1 MKTMQEFERASGR
14 VANDFK
20 AIIADGEDMLKAA
33 ATVSGEGL
41 AAARTRFE
49 GRLQSAKVALADASR
64 PMLDRTREGAAAT
77 DEYVRANPWTAVG
90 IAVAAGA
97 LFGFLAGRR

>member
-1 MKTMQEFERASGR
+1 MNKMQAFERAGGR

-33 ATVSGEGL
+33 ATVSGESL
-41 AAARTRFE
+41 AVARTKFE
-49 GRLQSAKVALADASR
+49 GRLKSARAALADASQ
-64 PMLDRTREGAAAT
+64 PMLERTRESAAAA
-77 DEYVRANPWTAVG
+77 DEYVRANPWSAVG

-97 LFGFLAGRR
+97 LVGFLAGKK

>member
-1 MKTMQEFERASGR
+1 MNKMQEFERAGGR

-20 AIIADGEDMLKAA
+20 AIIADGEDMLRAA

-49 GRLQSAKVALADASR
+49 GKLQSAKVALADVSQPLR
-64 PMLDRTREGAAAT
+64 DKTRESAAAT
-77 DEYVRANPWTAVG
+77 DAYVRANPWTSVG
-90 IAVAAGA
+90 IALAAGA
-97 LFGFLAGRR
+97 LLGFVAGKR

>member
-1 MKTMQEFERASGR
+1 MKTMHEFERAGGR

-41 AAARTRFE
+41 AVARTKFE
-49 GRLQSAKVALADASR
+49 GRLKSARAALADASQ
-64 PMLDRTREGAAAT
+64 PMLERTRESAAAA
-77 DEYVRANPWTAVG
+77 DEYVRANPWSAVG

-97 LFGFLAGRR
+97 LVGFLAGKK